1 MRQRLLLP
9 SALAALRTDQAVDVP
24 VELLL
29 GGAVESA
36 DFVRRAI
43 THPHPTVEQ
52 FHFLAQ
58 FQFPRVD
65 VPAVGT
71 VTRIHE
77 YI

>member
-36 DFVRRAI
+36 DFVGRAI
-43 THPHPTVEQ
+43 AHPHPAVEQ

-65 VPAVGT
+65 VPTVGT